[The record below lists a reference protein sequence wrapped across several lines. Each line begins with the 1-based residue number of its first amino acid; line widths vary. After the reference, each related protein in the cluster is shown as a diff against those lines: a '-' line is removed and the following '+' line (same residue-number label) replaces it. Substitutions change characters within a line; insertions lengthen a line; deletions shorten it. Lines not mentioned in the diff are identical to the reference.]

1 MAKQL
6 VELKEN
12 KTVQPSRDEALALW
26 TVMSRIRAFET
37 EVSRIAESNEAEGYL
52 HTYMGEEAVAAG
64 VIPLLEA
71 ADWMTSTYRN
81 HGHAIARGV
90 PLAAI
95 AGELFGR
102 TTGVCG
108 GKGGSMHVAD
118 QNLGMI
124 GAMGIVAGGLPIAV
138 GAAFA
143 SNYLGEHR
151 VAVSFFGDG
160 AVHQGAWHE
169 SMEFASLFNCPVVFV
184 CENNLYAETTAVD
197 YHLLTAS
204 VSEMT
209 GPYRIPTIQVDGMD
223 VLAVREAAQRAIN
236 HAREGGG
243 PVFIEAMTYRYG
255 GQYEGDTQT
264 YKPPG
269 EVEYWRSRDPL
280 PAFRKVAIDTGLL
293 TDDHLDQIAEN
304 SKREVAD
311 AFEDAK
317 NAPFPDLSVGIRDVY
332 KEWSE

>member
-1 MAKQL
+1 VAKPVTKL
-6 VELKEN
+6 REINVSP
-12 KTVQPSRDEALALW
+12 PSTEESLALW
-26 TVMSRIRAFET
+26 KVMTRIRAFET
-37 EVSRIAESNEAEGYL
+37 EVSRIAEFKEAEGYL

-71 ADWMTSTYRN
+71 TDWLTSTYRN

-90 PLAAI
+90 PLPAI

-124 GAMGIVAGGLPIAV
+124 GAMGIVAGGLPVAV

-143 SNYLGEHR
+143 SNYLDEHR

-169 SMEFASLFNCPVVFV
+169 SLEFASLFNCPVVFV
-184 CENNLYAETTAVD
+184 CENNLYAETTAID
-197 YHLLTAS
+197 YHLLTES
-204 VSEMT
+204 VSDMT
-209 GPYRIPTIQVDGMD
+209 GSYRIPAVQVDGMD
-223 VLAVREAAQRAIN
+223 VLAVRKAATQAIS
-236 HAREGGG
+236 HARDGGG
-243 PVFIEAMTYRYG
+243 PVLIEAMTYRYG

-264 YKPPG
+264 YKPPD
-269 EVEYWRSRDPL
+269 EVAYWRTRDPL
-280 PAFRKVAIDTGLL
+280 PTFRKAATDAGLL
-293 TDDHLDQIAEN
+293 TAEELDQIAD
-304 SKREVAD
+304 SSRLEVAE
-311 AFEDAK
+311 AFAEAK
-317 NAPFPDLSVGIRDVY
+317 SAPFPDVSVGMRDVY
-332 KEWSE
+332 AQWTE